1 MLGTLGLS
9 KAYDGQL
16 QTMAAEIGQLALVL
30 AFMLA
35 IVQSL
40 APLWGASRLDR
51 TFMGLGRAAALLQL
65 LFVAIAFASL
75 AAGFVGKDFSI
86 ALVAEHS
93 NAAQPTIY
101 RFAATWG
108 SHEGSMLL
116 WILILALQGGAVA
129 LFGGR
134 LRETLQARVLA
145 VQGIIGAAFLG
156 FSLFTS
162 NPFLR
167 LFPAPPDGT
176 ELNPLLQDPGLV
188 FHPPM
193 LYVGY
198 VGFSSAFSFAMAGL
212 IEGQVD
218 AGWARWIRPFVLASW
233 ICLTTGI
240 TMGSIWAY
248 YTLGWGGWW
257 FWDPVENASLMPWL
271 MGTALLHSSI
281 ALERRGAL
289 ISWTILLAILTF
301 SLSLV
306 GTFLVR
312 SGVLTSVHAFAVDP
326 RRGVYILGII
336 ALATGSALAMFA
348 WRAPAMKSGALFQ
361 PLSREGGITVN
372 NLFLL
377 AATAT
382 VFLGTFYPVFV
393 EIAGGHSISVGRPYY
408 ELTFVP
414 VAVPLLLLVSFGP
427 MLNWKRNETREVLT
441 RLRWPIIVGVL
452 ALLLGVLAFGL
463 GQVLAACGL
472 ALGLFLI
479 AGAIAIP
486 LRYWKISSS
495 LGGDLR
501 RFLRATPL
509 AVWGMTSAH
518 AGLGVTAIG
527 ITGVTAWQSSK
538 VLEMKVGQTVELAGA
553 QYTLNSIGEADG
565 PNYQATQARFT
576 VTSHSGSRVLV
587 SERRLFP
594 ASQTTT
600 TQAGIGTGFLGNV
613 YISIGEQAADGGL
626 VVRLWD
632 HPLVD
637 WIWAGGFLMALGG
650 AASLSD
656 RRFRVGAAKPVP
668 RSQAI
673 KAPA

>member
-1 MLGTLGLS
+1 MT
-9 KAYDGQL
+9 
-16 QTMAAEIGQLALVL
+16 AEIGQLALVL
-30 AFMLA
+30 AFVLA
-35 IVQSL
+35 VVQSV
-40 APLWGASRLDR
+40 APLVGAARLDPAL
-51 TFMGLGRAAALLQL
+51 MGLGRAAALLQL
-65 LFVAIAFASL
+65 LFVAVAFASL
-75 AAGFVGKDFSI
+75 AAGFVGMDYSI
-86 ALVAEHS
+86 ALVAQHS
-93 NAAQPTIY
+93 NRAQPTIY

-108 SHEGSMLL
+108 SHEGSMIL
-116 WILILALQGGAVA
+116 WVLILALQGGAIA
-129 LFGGR
+129 LFGRR
-134 LRETLQARVLA
+134 LRESLQARVLA
-145 VQGIIGAAFLG
+145 VQGVIGAAFLG

-167 LFPAPPDGT
+167 LFPAPLDGT

-193 LYVGY
+193 LYLGY

-212 IEGQVD
+212 IEGHVD
-218 AGWARWIRPFVLASW
+218 AGWARWLRPFILASW
-233 ICLTTGI
+233 ICLTAGI

-312 SGVLTSVHAFAVDP
+312 SGVLTSVHAFAVDS
-326 RRGVYILGII
+326 RRGIYILGII
-336 ALATGSALAMFA
+336 AAVTGTALGLYA
-348 WRAPAMKSGALFQ
+348 WRAPAMRTGALFS
-361 PLSREGGITVN
+361 PLSREGGLTVN

-393 EIAGGHSISVGRPYY
+393 EITGGHSISVGRPYY

-414 VAVPLLLLVSFGP
+414 VVVPLLLLVGFGP
-427 MLNWKRNETREVLT
+427 MLNWKRNDAREVLM
-441 RLRWPIIVGVL
+441 RLRWPIILAVL
-452 ALLLGVLAFGL
+452 ALAFGILAFGVT
-463 GQVLAACGL
+463 QVLVAGGL
-472 ALGLFLI
+472 ALGLFLM
-479 AGAIAIP
+479 AGAAAVP
-486 LRYWKISSS
+486 MRYWKISSS
-495 LGGDLR
+495 MGADWK

-509 AVWGMTSAH
+509 AVWGMTLAH
-518 AGLGVTAIG
+518 AGLGVTTIG
-527 ITGVTAWQSSK
+527 ITAVTAWQSNK
-538 VLEMKVGQTVELAGA
+538 ILEMKPGQTVELAGA
-553 QYTLNSIGEADG
+553 QYRLDSIGTVEG
-565 PNYQATQARFT
+565 PNYQAEQARFT
-576 VTSHSGSRVLV
+576 ITSHAGSRTLV

-613 YISIGEQAADGGL
+613 YVSIGEQNERGL
-626 VVRLWD
+626 VVRIWD

-637 WIWAGGFLMALGG
+637 WIWAGGFLMVLGG

-656 RRFRVGAAKPVP
+656 RRFRVGSPVQARSVAAKDSASRAV
-668 RSQAI
+668 A
-673 KAPA
+673 

>member
-1 MLGTLGLS
+1 V
-9 KAYDGQL
+9 
-16 QTMAAEIGQLALVL
+16 AAEIGQLALVL
-30 AFMLA
+30 AFVLA
-35 IVQSL
+35 VVQSV
-40 APLWGASRLDR
+40 APLVGAARLDPAL
-51 TFMGLGRAAALLQL
+51 MGLGRAAALLQL

-75 AAGFVGKDFSI
+75 AAGFVGMDYSI

-93 NAAQPTIY
+93 NRAQPTIY

-108 SHEGSMLL
+108 SHEGSMVL
-116 WILILALQGGAVA
+116 WVLILALQGGAIA
-129 LFGGR
+129 IFGNR
-134 LRETLQARVLA
+134 LRPSLQARVLA
-145 VQGIIGAAFLG
+145 VQGLIGAAFLG

-167 LFPAPPDGT
+167 LFPVPLDGT

-193 LYVGY
+193 LYLGY
-198 VGFSSAFSFAMAGL
+198 VGFSSAFSFAMAAL

-326 RRGVYILGII
+326 RRGIYILGII
-336 ALATGSALAMFA
+336 ALATGSALALFA

-361 PLSREGGITVN
+361 PLSREGGIAVN

-414 VAVPLLLLVSFGP
+414 VVVPLLLLVSFGP
-427 MLNWKRNETREVLT
+427 MLNWKRNDSREVLT
-441 RLRWPIIVGVL
+441 RLRWPIILAVL
-452 ALLLGVLAFGL
+452 ALVLGVLAFGL
-463 GQVLAACGL
+463 SQVLAAGGL

-495 LGGDLR
+495 LGGDLK

-527 ITGVTAWQSSK
+527 ITAVTAWQSSK

-553 QYTLNSIGEADG
+553 QYTLDSLGEANG
-565 PNYQATQARFT
+565 PNYQAEQARFT
-576 VTSHSGSRVLV
+576 VTGHSGSRVLV

-594 ASQTTT
+594 ASQTTI

-613 YISIGEQAADGGL
+613 YISIGEQSADGGL

-650 AASLSD
+650 AMSLSD
-656 RRFRVGAAKPVP
+656 RRFRVGAARPVL
-668 RSQAI
+668 RTEAV

>member
-1 MLGTLGLS
+1 V
-9 KAYDGQL
+9 
-16 QTMAAEIGQLALVL
+16 AAEIGQLALVL
-30 AFMLA
+30 AFVLA
-35 IVQSL
+35 VVQSV
-40 APLWGASRLDR
+40 APLVGAARLDPAL
-51 TFMGLGRAAALLQL
+51 MGLGRAAALLQL

-75 AAGFVGKDFSI
+75 DAGFVGMDYSI

-93 NAAQPTIY
+93 NRAQPTIY

-108 SHEGSMLL
+108 SHEGSMVL
-116 WILILALQGGAVA
+116 WVLILALQGGAIA
-129 LFGGR
+129 IFGNR
-134 LRETLQARVLA
+134 LRPSLQARVLA
-145 VQGIIGAAFLG
+145 VQGLIGAAFLG

-167 LFPAPPDGT
+167 LFPAPLDGT

-193 LYVGY
+193 LYLGY

-218 AGWARWIRPFVLASW
+218 AGWARWLRPFILASW
-233 ICLTTGI
+233 ICLTAGI

-312 SGVLTSVHAFAVDP
+312 SGVLTSVHAFAVDS
-326 RRGVYILGII
+326 RRGIYILGII
-336 ALATGSALAMFA
+336 AAVTGTALGLYA
-348 WRAPAMKSGALFQ
+348 WRAPAMRTGALFS
-361 PLSREGGITVN
+361 PLSREGGLTVN

-393 EIAGGHSISVGRPYY
+393 EITGGHSISVGRPYY

-414 VAVPLLLLVSFGP
+414 VVIPLLLLVGFGP
-427 MLNWKRNETREVLT
+427 MLNWKRNDAREVLM
-441 RLRWPIIVGVL
+441 RLRWPIIL
-452 ALLLGVLAFGL
+452 AVAALVFGVLAFGVTQL
-463 GQVLAACGL
+463 LVAGGL
-472 ALGLFLI
+472 ALGLFLM
-479 AGAIAIP
+479 AGAVAVP
-486 LRYWKISSS
+486 MRYWKISASM
-495 LGGDLR
+495 GADWA
-501 RFLRATPL
+501 RFLRATPF
-509 AVWGMTSAH
+509 AVWGMTLAH
-518 AGLGVTAIG
+518 AGLGVTTIG
-527 ITGVTAWQSSK
+527 ITAVTAWQTNK
-538 VLEMKVGQTVELAGA
+538 ILEMKPGQTVELAGA
-553 QYTLNSIGEADG
+553 TYRLESLGSVQG
-565 PNYQATQARFT
+565 PNYQADQARFT
-576 VTSHSGSRVLV
+576 VTSHAGSRTLV

-613 YISIGEQAADGGL
+613 YVSIGEQNERGL
-626 VVRLWD
+626 VVRIWD

-637 WIWAGGFLMALGG
+637 WIWAGGFLMVLGG

-656 RRFRVGAAKPVP
+656 RRFRVGSPARAAKIADA
-668 RSQAI
+668 R
-673 KAPA
+673 APA

>member
-1 MLGTLGLS
+1 
-9 KAYDGQL
+9 
-16 QTMAAEIGQLALVL
+16 MAAEIGQLALVL

-40 APLWGASRLDR
+40 APLWGAARLDPAL
-51 TFMGLGRAAALLQL
+51 MGLGRAAALLQL
-65 LFVAIAFASL
+65 LFVAVAFGSL

-93 NAAQPTIY
+93 NAAQPAIY

-116 WILILALQGGAVA
+116 WVLILALQGGAVA

-193 LYVGY
+193 LYLGY

-233 ICLTTGI
+233 ICLTAGI

-281 ALERRGAL
+281 VLERRGAL

-326 RRGVYILGII
+326 RRGIYILGII
-336 ALATGSALAMFA
+336 ALATGSALALFA
-348 WRAPAMKSGALFQ
+348 WRAPAMRSGALFQ
-361 PLSREGGITVN
+361 PLSREGGIAVN

-427 MLNWKRNETREVLT
+427 MLNWKRNDAARSADPAALADHSGCAGAASGHAGV
-441 RLRWPIIVGVL
+441 RSRARFLRP
-452 ALLLGVLAFGL
+452 
-463 GQVLAACGL
+463 CGL

-509 AVWGMTSAH
+509 AVWGMTLAH

-527 ITGVTAWQSSK
+527 ITAVTAWQSSK

-553 QYTLNSIGEADG
+553 QYTLNSIGEANG
-565 PNYQATQARFT
+565 PNYQAAQARFT

-613 YISIGEQAADGGL
+613 YISIGEQSADGGL
-626 VVRLWD
+626 VVRMWD

-637 WIWAGGFLMALGG
+637 WIWAGGFLMVLGG
-650 AASLSD
+650 RCLA
-656 RRFRVGAAKPVP
+656 
-668 RSQAI
+668 Q
-673 KAPA
+673 

>member
-1 MLGTLGLS
+1 
-9 KAYDGQL
+9 
-16 QTMAAEIGQLALVL
+16 MAAEIGQLALVL
-30 AFMLA
+30 AFVLA
-35 IVQSL
+35 AVQVV
-40 APLWGASRLDR
+40 APFWGAARRDAAL
-51 TFMGLGRAAALLQL
+51 MGLGRTTALLQL
-65 LFVAIAFASL
+65 VFVAVAFAAL

-86 ALVAEHS
+86 ALVAQHS
-93 NAAQPTIY
+93 NLAQPAIY

-116 WILILALQGGAVA
+116 WVLILALQGGAVA

-134 LRETLQARVLA
+134 LRETLQARVLG
-145 VQGIIGAAFLG
+145 VQGIIGVAFLG

-167 LFPAPPDGT
+167 LFPAPTDGT

-193 LYVGY
+193 LYLGY

-212 IEGQVD
+212 IEGHVD
-218 AGWARWIRPFVLASW
+218 AGWARWIRPFVLSSW
-233 ICLTTGI
+233 ICLTAGI

-301 SLSLV
+301 SLSLI

-326 RRGVYILGII
+326 RRGIYILGII
-336 ALATGSALAMFA
+336 ALATGTALGMFA
-348 WRAPAMKSGALFQ
+348 WRAPAMRTGALFQ
-361 PLSREGGITVN
+361 PLSREGGLAVN
-372 NLFLL
+372 NLFLM

-414 VAVPLLLLVSFGP
+414 VVVPLLILVSFGP
-427 MLNWKRNETREVLT
+427 MLNWKRNVAREVLM
-441 RLRWPIIVGVL
+441 RLRWPLILSGL
-452 ALLLGVLAFGL
+452 ALLLGILAFGI
-463 GQVLAACGL
+463 GQVLAAAGL
-472 ALGLFLI
+472 ALGSLLI

-486 LRYWKISSS
+486 ARYWKISSS
-495 LGGDLR
+495 LNKGGLGGDLG

-509 AVWGMTSAH
+509 AVWGMASAH

-527 ITGVTAWQSSK
+527 VTAVTAWQSNK
-538 VLEMKVGQTVELAGA
+538 ILEMKVGQSVELAGA
-553 QYTLNSIGEADG
+553 QYTLNSIGDVVG
-565 PNYQATQARFT
+565 PNYQAQQARFT
-576 VTSHSGSRVLV
+576 VTSHAGSRTLV

-613 YISIGEQAADGGL
+613 YVSIGEQNADGAL
-626 VVRLWD
+626 VVRIWD

-637 WIWAGGFLMALGG
+637 WIWSGGFLMVLGG
-650 AASLSD
+650 ALSLSD
-656 RRFRVGAAKPVP
+656 RRFRVGAARPVA
-668 RSQAI
+668 RAQVV
-673 KAPA
+673 KASA

>member
-1 MLGTLGLS
+1 
-9 KAYDGQL
+9 
-16 QTMAAEIGQLALVL
+16 MAAEIGQLALVL
-30 AFMLA
+30 AFVLA
-35 IVQSL
+35 AVQAI
-40 APLWGASRLDR
+40 APFWGAARRDPAL
-51 TFMGLGRAAALLQL
+51 MGLGRATALLQL
-65 LFVAIAFASL
+65 LFVGLAFAAL

-86 ALVAEHS
+86 ALVAQHS
-93 NAAQPTIY
+93 NAAQPAIY

-116 WILILALQGGAVA
+116 WVLILALQGGAVA

-134 LRETLQARVLA
+134 LRETLQARVLG
-145 VQGIIGAAFLG
+145 VQGIIGVAFLG

-167 LFPAPPDGT
+167 LFPAPSDGT

-193 LYVGY
+193 LYLGY

-233 ICLTTGI
+233 ICLTAGI

-301 SLSLV
+301 SLSLI

-326 RRGVYILGII
+326 RRGIYILGII
-336 ALATGSALAMFA
+336 ALATGTALGLFA
-348 WRAPAMKSGALFQ
+348 WRAPAMRTGALFQ
-361 PLSREGGITVN
+361 PLSREGGLAVN
-372 NLFLL
+372 NLFLM
-377 AATAT
+377 AACAT

-393 EIAGGHSISVGRPYY
+393 EIAGGHSVSVGRPYY

-414 VAVPLLLLVSFGP
+414 VVVPLLILVSFGP
-427 MLNWKRNETREVLT
+427 MLNWKRNDSREVLK
-441 RLRWPIIVGVL
+441 RLRWPLIVSGL
-452 ALLLGVLAFGL
+452 ALLLGILAFGI
-463 GQVLAACGL
+463 GQVLAAAGL
-472 ALGLFLI
+472 ALGLLLI

-486 LRYWKISSS
+486 ARYWKISSS
-495 LGGDLR
+495 LGGDLG

-509 AVWGMTSAH
+509 AVWGMTAAH
-518 AGLGVTAIG
+518 MGLGVTAIG
-527 ITGVTAWQSSK
+527 VTAVTAWQSNK
-538 VLEMKVGQTVELAGA
+538 ILEMKVGQSVELAGA
-553 QYTLNSIGEADG
+553 QYTLNSIGNVVG
-565 PNYQATQARFT
+565 PNYQAEQARFT
-576 VTSHSGSRVLV
+576 VASHAGSRTLV

-613 YISIGEQAADGGL
+613 YVSIGEQGANGL
-626 VVRLWD
+626 VVRIWD

-637 WIWAGGFLMALGG
+637 WIWGGGFLMVLGG
-650 AASLSD
+650 ALSLSD
-656 RRFRVGAAKPVP
+656 RRFRVGAARPVA
-668 RSQAI
+668 RVAAV
-673 KAPA
+673 KASA

>member
-1 MLGTLGLS
+1 
-9 KAYDGQL
+9 
-16 QTMAAEIGQLALVL
+16 MAAEIGQLALVL
-30 AFMLA
+30 AFVLA

-40 APLWGASRLDR
+40 APLWGAARLDPAL
-51 TFMGLGRAAALLQL
+51 MGLGRAAALLQL
-65 LFVAIAFASL
+65 LFVAIAFGSL
-75 AAGFVGKDFSI
+75 AAGFVGKDFSM

-116 WILILALQGGAVA
+116 WVLILALQGGAVA
-129 LFGGR
+129 LFGSR

-193 LYVGY
+193 LYLGY

-212 IEGQVD
+212 IEGRVD

-233 ICLTTGI
+233 ICLTAGI

-326 RRGVYILGII
+326 RRGIYILGII
-336 ALATGSALAMFA
+336 ALATGSALALFA

-361 PLSREGGITVN
+361 PLSREGGIAVN

-414 VAVPLLLLVSFGP
+414 VVVPLLLLVSFGP
-427 MLNWKRNETREVLT
+427 MLNWKRNDTREVLA
-441 RLRWPIIVGVL
+441 RLRWPIILAVL

-463 GQVLAACGL
+463 TAVLAAGGL

-495 LGGDLR
+495 LNNGKLGGDLK

-527 ITGVTAWQSSK
+527 ITAVTAWQSSK
-538 VLEMKVGQTVELAGA
+538 VLTMKVGQTVELAGA
-553 QYTLNSIGEADG
+553 QYTLNSIGEANG
-565 PNYQATQARFT
+565 PNYQAAQARFT
-576 VTSHSGSRVLV
+576 VTTHSGSRVLV

-613 YISIGEQAADGGL
+613 YISIGEQSADGGL

-637 WIWAGGFLMALGG
+637 WIWAGGFMMALGG

-656 RRFRVGAAKPVP
+656 RRFRVGAAKPVL
-668 RSQAI
+668 RTAAV

>member
-1 MLGTLGLS
+1 
-9 KAYDGQL
+9 
-16 QTMAAEIGQLALVL
+16 MAAEIGQLALVL
-30 AFMLA
+30 AFVLA
-35 IVQSL
+35 AVQAV
-40 APLWGASRLDR
+40 APFWGAARRDAAL
-51 TFMGLGRAAALLQL
+51 MGLGRATALLQL
-65 LFVAIAFASL
+65 VFVAVAFAAL

-86 ALVAEHS
+86 ALVAQHS
-93 NAAQPTIY
+93 NLAQPALY

-116 WILILALQGGAVA
+116 WVLILALQGGAVA

-134 LRETLQARVLA
+134 LRETLQARVLG
-145 VQGIIGAAFLG
+145 VQGIIGVAFLG

-167 LFPAPPDGT
+167 LFPAPTDGT

-193 LYVGY
+193 LYLGY

-212 IEGQVD
+212 IEGHVD
-218 AGWARWIRPFVLASW
+218 AGWARWIRPFVLSSW
-233 ICLTTGI
+233 ICLTAGI

-271 MGTALLHSSI
+271 MGTALLHYSI

-301 SLSLV
+301 SLSLI

-326 RRGVYILGII
+326 RRGIYILGII
-336 ALATGSALAMFA
+336 ALATGTALGMFA
-348 WRAPAMKSGALFQ
+348 WRAPAMRTGALFQ
-361 PLSREGGITVN
+361 PLSREGGLAVN
-372 NLFLL
+372 NLFLM

-414 VAVPLLLLVSFGP
+414 VVVSLLILVSFGP
-427 MLNWKRNETREVLT
+427 MLNWKRNAAREVLM
-441 RLRWPIIVGVL
+441 RLRWPLIVSGL
-452 ALLLGVLAFGL
+452 ALVLGILAFGI
-463 GQVLAACGL
+463 GQVLAAAGL
-472 ALGLFLI
+472 ALGLLLI

-486 LRYWKISSS
+486 ARYWKISSS
-495 LGGDLR
+495 LGGNLG

-509 AVWGMTSAH
+509 AVWGMTAAH

-527 ITGVTAWQSSK
+527 VTAVTAWQSSK
-538 VLEMKVGQTVELAGA
+538 ILEMKVGQSVELAGA
-553 QYTLNSIGEADG
+553 KYTLNSIGDVVG
-565 PNYQATQARFT
+565 PNYQAQQARFT
-576 VTSHSGSRVLV
+576 VTSHAGSRTLV

-613 YISIGEQAADGGL
+613 YVSIGEQNADGAL
-626 VVRLWD
+626 VVRIWD

-637 WIWAGGFLMALGG
+637 WIWSGGFLMVLGG
-650 AASLSD
+650 ALSLSD
-656 RRFRVGAAKPVP
+656 RRFRVGAARPVA
-668 RSQAI
+668 RAQVV
-673 KAPA
+673 KASA

>member
-1 MLGTLGLS
+1 MT
-9 KAYDGQL
+9 
-16 QTMAAEIGQLALVL
+16 AEIGQLALVL

-40 APLWGASRLDR
+40 VPFWGAARLDR
-51 TFMGLGRAAALLQL
+51 ALMGLGRAAALLQL
-65 LFVAIAFASL
+65 LFVALAFACL
-75 AAGFVGKDFSI
+75 AAGFVGRDFSI

-93 NAAQPTIY
+93 NAAQPAIY

-116 WILILALQGGAVA
+116 WVLILALQGGAVA
-129 LFGGR
+129 LFGHR

-167 LFPAPPDGT
+167 LFPVPPDGT

-193 LYVGY
+193 LYLGY

-326 RRGVYILGII
+326 RRGIFILGII
-336 ALATGSALAMFA
+336 ALATGAALALFA
-348 WRAPAMKSGALFQ
+348 WRAPAMRSGALFQ
-361 PLSREGGITVN
+361 PLSREGGIAVN
-372 NLFLL
+372 NLLLL

-427 MLNWKRNETREVLT
+427 MLNWKRNDTREVLT
-441 RLRWPIIVGVL
+441 RLRWPIVLGTL
-452 ALLLGVLAFGL
+452 ALLLGVLGFGL
-463 GQVLAACGL
+463 GQVLAAGGL

-495 LGGDLR
+495 MGGDLK

-509 AVWGMTSAH
+509 AVWGMASAH

-527 ITGVTAWQSSK
+527 VTAVTAWQSSK

-553 QYTLNSIGEADG
+553 QYTLDSIGDATG
-565 PNYQATQARFT
+565 PNYQAAQARFT
-576 VTSHSGSRVLV
+576 VTGHSGSRVLV
-587 SERRLFP
+587 SEHRLFP

-613 YISIGEQAADGGL
+613 YISIGEQSADGGL

-656 RRFRVGAAKPVP
+656 RRFRVGVANPVL
-668 RSQAI
+668 RGQAL
-673 KAPA
+673 KATA

>member
-1 MLGTLGLS
+1 
-9 KAYDGQL
+9 
-16 QTMAAEIGQLALVL
+16 MAAEIGQLGLVL
-30 AFMLA
+30 AFVLA

-40 APLWGASRLDR
+40 APLWGAARLDPAL
-51 TFMGLGRAAALLQL
+51 MGLGRAAALLQL
-65 LFVAIAFASL
+65 LFVAIAFGSL
-75 AAGFVGKDFSI
+75 AAGFVGKDFSM

-116 WILILALQGGAVA
+116 WVLILALQGGAVA
-129 LFGGR
+129 LFGSR

-167 LFPAPPDGT
+167 LFPAPLDGT

-193 LYVGY
+193 LYLGY

-212 IEGQVD
+212 IEGHVD

-233 ICLTTGI
+233 ICLTAGI

-326 RRGVYILGII
+326 RRGIYILGII
-336 ALATGSALAMFA
+336 ALATGSALALFA

-361 PLSREGGITVN
+361 PLSREGGIAVN

-414 VAVPLLLLVSFGP
+414 VVVPLLLLVSFGP
-427 MLNWKRNETREVLT
+427 MLNWKRNDSREVLA
-441 RLRWPIIVGVL
+441 RLRWPIILAVL
-452 ALLLGVLAFGL
+452 ALVLGVLAFGL
-463 GQVLAACGL
+463 SQVLAAGGL

-479 AGAIAIP
+479 AGAVAIP

-495 LGGDLR
+495 LNNGKLGGDLK

-518 AGLGVTAIG
+518 AGLGITAIG
-527 ITGVTAWQSSK
+527 VTAVTTWQSNK
-538 VLEMKVGQTVELAGA
+538 VLTMKVGQTVELAGA
-553 QYTLNSIGEADG
+553 QYTLNSIGEANG
-565 PNYQATQARFT
+565 PNYQAAQARFT
-576 VTSHSGSRVLV
+576 VTTHSGNRVLV

-613 YISIGEQAADGGL
+613 YISIGEQSADGGL

-656 RRFRVGAAKPVP
+656 RRFRVGAARPVL
-668 RSQAI
+668 RTEAI
-673 KAPA
+673 KASA

>member
-1 MLGTLGLS
+1 
-9 KAYDGQL
+9 
-16 QTMAAEIGQLALVL
+16 MAGEIGQLALVL
-30 AFMLA
+30 AFVLA
-35 IVQSL
+35 AVQSV
-40 APLWGASRLDR
+40 APFWGAARRDAAL
-51 TFMGLGRAAALLQL
+51 MGLGRTTALLQL
-65 LFVAIAFASL
+65 LFVALAFGAL

-86 ALVAEHS
+86 ALVAQHS
-93 NAAQPTIY
+93 NAAQPAIY

-116 WILILALQGGAVA
+116 WVLILALQGGAVA

-134 LRETLQARVLA
+134 LRETLQARVLG
-145 VQGIIGAAFLG
+145 VQGIIGVAFLG

-167 LFPAPPDGT
+167 LFPIPADGT

-193 LYVGY
+193 LYLGY

-212 IEGQVD
+212 IEGHVD
-218 AGWARWIRPFVLASW
+218 AGWARWIRPFVLSSW
-233 ICLTTGI
+233 ICLTAGI

-301 SLSLV
+301 SLSLI

-326 RRGVYILGII
+326 RRGIYILGII
-336 ALATGSALAMFA
+336 ALATGTALAMFA
-348 WRAPAMKSGALFQ
+348 WRAPAMRTGALFQ
-361 PLSREGGITVN
+361 PLSREGGLAVN
-372 NLFLL
+372 NLFLM
-377 AATAT
+377 AACAT

-393 EIAGGHSISVGRPYY
+393 EIAGGHSLSVGRPYY

-414 VAVPLLLLVSFGP
+414 VVIPLLILVSFGP
-427 MLNWKRNETREVLT
+427 MLNWKRNVAREVLT
-441 RLRWPIIVGVL
+441 RLRWPLIVSAL
-452 ALLLGVLAFGL
+452 ALMLGILAFGI
-463 GQVLAACGL
+463 GQVLAAAGL
-472 ALGLFLI
+472 ALGSLLI

-486 LRYWKISSS
+486 ARHWKISSS
-495 LGGDLR
+495 LGGNLG

-509 AVWGMTSAH
+509 AVWGMSAAH

-527 ITGVTAWQSSK
+527 VTAVTAWQSNK
-538 VLEMKVGQTVELAGA
+538 ILEMKVGQSVELAGA
-553 QYTLNSIGEADG
+553 QYTLNSIGDVVG
-565 PNYQATQARFT
+565 PNYQAEQARFT
-576 VTSHSGSRVLV
+576 VSSHAGSRTLV

-613 YISIGEQAADGGL
+613 YVSIGEQNADGAL
-626 VVRLWD
+626 VVRIWD

-637 WIWAGGFLMALGG
+637 WIWGGGFLMVLGG
-650 AASLSD
+650 ALSLSD
-656 RRFRVGAAKPVP
+656 RRFRVGAARPVA
-668 RSQAI
+668 RVAVV
-673 KAPA
+673 KASA

>member
-1 MLGTLGLS
+1 
-9 KAYDGQL
+9 
-16 QTMAAEIGQLALVL
+16 MAAEIGQLALVL
-30 AFMLA
+30 AFVLA

-40 APLWGASRLDR
+40 APLWGAARLDPAL
-51 TFMGLGRAAALLQL
+51 MGLGRAAALLQL
-65 LFVAIAFASL
+65 LFVAMAFGSL

-116 WILILALQGGAVA
+116 WVLILALQGGAVA
-129 LFGGR
+129 LFGRR

-193 LYVGY
+193 LYLGY

-218 AGWARWIRPFVLASW
+218 AGWARWIRPFVLSSW
-233 ICLTTGI
+233 ICLTAGI

-326 RRGVYILGII
+326 RRGIYILGII
-336 ALATGSALAMFA
+336 ALATGSALALFA

-361 PLSREGGITVN
+361 PLSREGGIAVN

-414 VAVPLLLLVSFGP
+414 VVVPLLLLVSFGP
-427 MLNWKRNETREVLT
+427 MLNWKRNDGREVLM
-441 RLRWPIIVGVL
+441 RLRWPIILGVL
-452 ALLLGVLAFGL
+452 ALVLGVLAFGL
-463 GQVLAACGL
+463 TQVLAAGGL

-486 LRYWKISSS
+486 LRHWKISSS
-495 LGGDLR
+495 LGGDLK

-527 ITGVTAWQSSK
+527 ITAVTAWQSSK

-553 QYTLNSIGEADG
+553 QYTLTSLGQANG
-565 PNYQATQARFT
+565 PNYQAAQARFT
-576 VTSHSGSRVLV
+576 VTTHSGSRMLV

-613 YISIGEQAADGGL
+613 YVSIGEQSADGGL

-656 RRFRVGAAKPVP
+656 RRFRVGAAKPVL
-668 RSQAI
+668 RAEAI
-673 KAPA
+673 KASA

>member
-1 MLGTLGLS
+1 
-9 KAYDGQL
+9 
-16 QTMAAEIGQLALVL
+16 
-30 AFMLA
+30 
-35 IVQSL
+35 
-40 APLWGASRLDR
+40 
-51 TFMGLGRAAALLQL
+51 
-65 LFVAIAFASL
+65 
-75 AAGFVGKDFSI
+75 
-86 ALVAEHS
+86 
-93 NAAQPTIY
+93 
-101 RFAATWG
+101 
-108 SHEGSMLL
+108 
-116 WILILALQGGAVA
+116 
-129 LFGGR
+129 
-134 LRETLQARVLA
+134 
-145 VQGIIGAAFLG
+145 
-156 FSLFTS
+156 
-162 NPFLR
+162 
-167 LFPAPPDGT
+167 
-176 ELNPLLQDPGLV
+176 
-188 FHPPM
+188 
-193 LYVGY
+193 
-198 VGFSSAFSFAMAGL
+198 
-212 IEGQVD
+212 
-218 AGWARWIRPFVLASW
+218 
-233 ICLTTGI
+233 
-240 TMGSIWAY
+240 
-248 YTLGWGGWW
+248 
-257 FWDPVENASLMPWL
+257 MPWL

-289 ISWTILLAILTF
+289 ISWTTLLAILTF

-326 RRGVYILGII
+326 RRGIYILGII

-348 WRAPAMKSGALFQ
+348 WRAPAMKSGALFA
-361 PLSREGGITVN
+361 PLSREGGIAVN

-414 VAVPLLLLVSFGP
+414 VVVPLLLLVSFGP
-427 MLNWKRNETREVLT
+427 MLNWKRNDSREVLM
-441 RLRWPIIVGVL
+441 RLRWPIVLGLL
-452 ALLLGVLAFGL
+452 ALALGVLAFGL
-463 GQVLAACGL
+463 TQVLAAGGL

-495 LGGDLR
+495 LGGDLK

-527 ITGVTAWQSSK
+527 ITAVTAWQSNK
-538 VLEMKVGQTVELAGA
+538 VLSMKVGQTVELAGA
-553 QYTLNSIGEADG
+553 QYTLTSLGEANG
-565 PNYQATQARFT
+565 PNYQAAQARFT
-576 VTSHSGSRVLV
+576 VTTHSGSRVLV

-613 YISIGEQAADGGL
+613 YVSIGEQSADGGL

-656 RRFRVGAAKPVP
+656 RRFRVGAARPVL
-668 RSQAI
+668 RTEAI
-673 KAPA
+673 KASA

>member
-1 MLGTLGLS
+1 
-9 KAYDGQL
+9 
-16 QTMAAEIGQLALVL
+16 MAAEIGQLALVL
-30 AFMLA
+30 AFVLA

-40 APLWGASRLDR
+40 APLWGAARLDPAL
-51 TFMGLGRAAALLQL
+51 MGLGRAAALLQL
-65 LFVAIAFASL
+65 LFVALAFGCL

-93 NAAQPTIY
+93 NAAQPIIY

-116 WILILALQGGAVA
+116 WVLILALQGGAVA
-129 LFGGR
+129 LFGRR

-167 LFPAPPDGT
+167 LFPAPLDGT

-193 LYVGY
+193 LYLGY

-233 ICLTTGI
+233 ICLTAGI

-326 RRGVYILGII
+326 RRGIYILGII

-361 PLSREGGITVN
+361 PLSREGGIAVN

-414 VAVPLLLLVSFGP
+414 VVVPLLLLVSFGP
-427 MLNWKRNETREVLT
+427 MLNWKRNDTREVLT
-441 RLRWPIIVGVL
+441 RLRWPIILGIL
-452 ALLLGVLAFGL
+452 ALVLGILAFGL
-463 GQVLAACGL
+463 SQVLAAGGL

-495 LGGDLR
+495 LNNGTLVGDLK

-527 ITGVTAWQSSK
+527 ITAVTAWQSSK

-553 QYTLNSIGEADG
+553 QYTLTALGEANG
-565 PNYQATQARFT
+565 PNYQAAQARFT
-576 VTSHSGSRVLV
+576 VTTHSGSRVLV

-600 TQAGIGTGFLGNV
+600 TQAGIGTGFLGNMYV
-613 YISIGEQAADGGL
+613 SIGEQSADGGL

-637 WIWAGGFLMALGG
+637 WIWAGGFLMVLGG

-656 RRFRVGAAKPVP
+656 RRFRVGAAKPVL
-668 RSQAI
+668 RTEAI
-673 KAPA
+673 KASA

>member
-1 MLGTLGLS
+1 
-9 KAYDGQL
+9 
-16 QTMAAEIGQLALVL
+16 MAAEIGQLALVL
-30 AFMLA
+30 AFVLA

-40 APLWGASRLDR
+40 APLWGAARLDPAL
-51 TFMGLGRAAALLQL
+51 MGLGRAAALLQL
-65 LFVAIAFASL
+65 LFVALAFGCL
-75 AAGFVGKDFSI
+75 AAGFVGEDFSI

-116 WILILALQGGAVA
+116 WVLILALQGGAVA
-129 LFGGR
+129 LFGRR

-167 LFPAPPDGT
+167 LFPAPLDGT

-193 LYVGY
+193 LYLGY

-218 AGWARWIRPFVLASW
+218 AAWARWIRPFVLASW
-233 ICLTTGI
+233 ICLTAGI

-326 RRGVYILGII
+326 RRGIYILGII

-361 PLSREGGITVN
+361 PLSREGGIAVN

-414 VAVPLLLLVSFGP
+414 VVLPLLLMVSFGP
-427 MLNWKRNETREVLT
+427 MLNWKRNDTREVLT
-441 RLRWPIIVGVL
+441 RLRWPIILGIL
-452 ALLLGVLAFGL
+452 ALVLGILAFGL
-463 GQVLAACGL
+463 SQMLAAGGL

-495 LGGDLR
+495 LNNGTLVGDLK

-527 ITGVTAWQSSK
+527 ITAVTAWQSSK

-553 QYTLNSIGEADG
+553 QYTLTALGEANG
-565 PNYQATQARFT
+565 PNYQAAQARFT
-576 VTSHSGSRVLV
+576 VTTHSGSRVLV

-600 TQAGIGTGFLGNV
+600 TQAGIGTGFLGNIYV
-613 YISIGEQAADGGL
+613 SIGEQSADGGL

-637 WIWAGGFLMALGG
+637 WIWAGGFLMVLGG

-656 RRFRVGAAKPVP
+656 RRFRVGAAKPVL
-668 RSQAI
+668 RTEAI
-673 KAPA
+673 KASA

>member
-1 MLGTLGLS
+1 
-9 KAYDGQL
+9 
-16 QTMAAEIGQLALVL
+16 MAAEIGQLALVL
-30 AFMLA
+30 AFVLA

-40 APLWGASRLDR
+40 APLWGAARLDPAL
-51 TFMGLGRAAALLQL
+51 MGLGRAAALLQL
-65 LFVAIAFASL
+65 LFVALAFGSL
-75 AAGFVGKDFSI
+75 AAGFVASDFSI

-116 WILILALQGGAVA
+116 WVLILALQGGAVA
-129 LFGGR
+129 LFGRR

-167 LFPAPPDGT
+167 LFPAPLDGT

-193 LYVGY
+193 LYLGY

-233 ICLTTGI
+233 ICLTAGI

-289 ISWTILLAILTF
+289 VSWTILLAILTF

-326 RRGVYILGII
+326 RRGIYILGII

-361 PLSREGGITVN
+361 PLSREGGIAVN

-414 VAVPLLLLVSFGP
+414 VVVPLLLLVSFGP
-427 MLNWKRNETREVLT
+427 MLNWKRNDGREVLT
-441 RLRWPIIVGVL
+441 RLRWPAILGVL
-452 ALLLGVLAFGL
+452 ALVVGILAFGL
-463 GQVLAACGL
+463 GQVLAAGGL

-495 LGGDLR
+495 LNNMGLGGDLR

-527 ITGVTAWQSSK
+527 VTAVTAWQSSK
-538 VLEMKVGQTVELAGA
+538 VLEMKVGESVELAGV
-553 QYTLNSIGEADG
+553 QYTLSSLGEANG
-565 PNYQATQARFT
+565 PNYQAAQARFT

-613 YISIGEQAADGGL
+613 YVSIGEQSADGGL

-656 RRFRVGAAKPVP
+656 RRFRVGAARPVL
-668 RSQAI
+668 RTASL

>member
-1 MLGTLGLS
+1 
-9 KAYDGQL
+9 
-16 QTMAAEIGQLALVL
+16 MAAEIGQLALVL
-30 AFMLA
+30 AFVLA
-35 IVQSL
+35 VIQSV
-40 APLWGASRLDR
+40 APFWGAARRDPAL
-51 TFMGLGRAAALLQL
+51 MGLGRACGLLQL
-65 LFVAIAFASL
+65 LFVGLAFACL
-75 AAGFVGKDFSI
+75 AAGFVGKYFSM
-86 ALVAEHS
+86 ALVAQHS
-93 NAAQPTIY
+93 NAAQPAIY

-116 WILILALQGGAVA
+116 WVLILALQGGAVA

-134 LRETLQARVLA
+134 LRETLQARVLG

-156 FSLFTS
+156 FCLFTS

-167 LFPAPPDGT
+167 MFPAPLDGN

-188 FHPPM
+188 LHPPM
-193 LYVGY
+193 LYLGY

-233 ICLTTGI
+233 ICLTAGI
-240 TMGSIWAY
+240 AMGSIWAY

-301 SLSLV
+301 SLSLI

-312 SGVLTSVHAFAVDP
+312 SGLLTSVHAFAVDP
-326 RRGVYILGII
+326 RRGIYILGII
-336 ALATGSALAMFA
+336 ALATGTALAMFA
-348 WRAPAMKSGALFQ
+348 WRAPAMRTGALFQ
-361 PLSREGGITVN
+361 PLSREGGLAVN
-372 NLFLL
+372 NLFLM

-393 EIAGGHSISVGRPYY
+393 EIAGGNSISVGRPYY

-414 VAVPLLLLVSFGP
+414 VVVPLLILVSFGP
-427 MLNWKRNETREVLT
+427 MLNWKRNVPREVLM
-441 RLRWPIIVGVL
+441 RLRWPLIAAAL
-452 ALLLGVLAFGL
+452 ALLLGVLALGI
-463 GQVLAACGL
+463 GQVLAAFGL
-472 ALGLFLI
+472 ALGLLLI

-486 LRYWKISSS
+486 VRYWKISSS
-495 LGGDLR
+495 LGGNLG

-509 AVWGMTSAH
+509 AVWGMTCAH

-527 ITGVTAWQSSK
+527 VTAVTAWESSK
-538 VLEMKVGQTVELAGA
+538 ILEMKVGQSVDLAGA
-553 QYTLNSIGEADG
+553 QYTLNSIGDVVG
-565 PNYQATQARFT
+565 PNYQAEQARFT
-576 VTSHSGSRVLV
+576 VTSHAGSRTLV

-594 ASQTTT
+594 ASRTTT

-613 YISIGEQAADGGL
+613 YVSIGEKNAEGAL
-626 VVRLWD
+626 VVRIWD
-632 HPLVD
+632 HPLVN
-637 WIWAGGFLMALGG
+637 WIWGGAFLMVLGG
-650 AASLSD
+650 ALSLSD
-656 RRFRVGAAKPVP
+656 RRFRVGAAQPVA
-668 RSQAI
+668 RAQVV
-673 KAPA
+673 KASA

>member
-1 MLGTLGLS
+1 
-9 KAYDGQL
+9 
-16 QTMAAEIGQLALVL
+16 MAAEIGQLALVL
-30 AFMLA
+30 AFVLA
-35 IVQSL
+35 IVQSVV
-40 APLWGASRLDR
+40 PLWGAARRDPAL
-51 TFMGLGRAAALLQL
+51 MGLGRAAALLQL
-65 LFVAIAFASL
+65 LFVTVAFASL

-129 LFGGR
+129 LFGRR
-134 LRETLQARVLA
+134 LRETLQSRVLA
-145 VQGIIGAAFLG
+145 VQAIIGAAFLG

-193 LYVGY
+193 LYLGY

-233 ICLTTGI
+233 ICLTAGI

-326 RRGVYILGII
+326 RRGIYILGII
-336 ALATGSALAMFA
+336 ALATGSALALFA

-361 PLSREGGITVN
+361 PLSREGGIAVN

-414 VAVPLLLLVSFGP
+414 VVVPLLLLVSFGP
-427 MLNWKRNETREVLT
+427 MLNWKRNDAREVLT
-441 RLRWPIIVGVL
+441 RLRWPI
-452 ALLLGVLAFGL
+452 ALGVVALPLGILAFGL
-463 GQVLAACGL
+463 SQLLAAGGL

-479 AGAIAIP
+479 AGAVAIP
-486 LRYWKISSS
+486 LRHWKISSS
-495 LGGDLR
+495 LNNMSLGGDLK

-527 ITGVTAWQSSK
+527 VTAVTAWQSSK

-553 QYTLNSIGEADG
+553 QYTLNSIGNAMG
-565 PNYQATQARFT
+565 PNYQAVQARFT

-600 TQAGIGTGFLGNV
+600 TQAGIGTGLLGNV

-656 RRFRVGAAKPVP
+656 RRFRVGAARPVL
-668 RSQAI
+668 RGQAL
-673 KAPA
+673 KVPA

>member
-1 MLGTLGLS
+1 MT
-9 KAYDGQL
+9 
-16 QTMAAEIGQLALVL
+16 AEIGQLALVL

-40 APLWGASRLDR
+40 APLWGAARLDPAL
-51 TFMGLGRAAALLQL
+51 MGLGRAAALLQL
-65 LFVAIAFASL
+65 LFVALAFACL
-75 AAGFVGKDFSI
+75 AAGFVGMDFSI

-129 LFGGR
+129 LFGRR

-193 LYVGY
+193 LYLGY

-326 RRGVYILGII
+326 RRGIFILGII

-361 PLSREGGITVN
+361 PLSREGGIAVN

-427 MLNWKRNETREVLT
+427 MLNWKRNDACEVLT
-441 RLRWPIIVGVL
+441 RLRWPIILGMA
-452 ALLLGVLAFGL
+452 ALIVGVLAFGL
-463 GQVLAACGL
+463 TQILAAGGL

-495 LGGDLR
+495 LNNMSRGGDIR

-527 ITGVTAWQSSK
+527 ITAVTAWQSSK

-553 QYTLNSIGEADG
+553 QYTLNSIGDATG
-565 PNYQATQARFT
+565 PNYQAVQARFT

-587 SERRLFP
+587 SERRLFA

-600 TQAGIGTGFLGNV
+600 TQAGIGTGFLGNA

-656 RRFRVGAAKPVP
+656 RRFRVGAAKPVL
-668 RSQAI
+668 RVQAI
-673 KAPA
+673 KATA

>member
-1 MLGTLGLS
+1 
-9 KAYDGQL
+9 
-16 QTMAAEIGQLALVL
+16 MAAEIGQLALVL
-30 AFMLA
+30 AFVLA

-40 APLWGASRLDR
+40 APLWGAARLDPAL
-51 TFMGLGRAAALLQL
+51 MGLGRAAALLQL
-65 LFVAIAFASL
+65 LFVALAFGCL
-75 AAGFVGKDFSI
+75 AAGFVGEDFSI

-93 NAAQPTIY
+93 NAAQPIIY

-116 WILILALQGGAVA
+116 WVLILALQGGAVA
-129 LFGGR
+129 LFGRR

-167 LFPAPPDGT
+167 LFPAPLDGT

-193 LYVGY
+193 LYLGY

-233 ICLTTGI
+233 ICLTAGI

-326 RRGVYILGII
+326 RRGIYILGII

-361 PLSREGGITVN
+361 PLSREGGIAVN

-414 VAVPLLLLVSFGP
+414 VVVPLLLLVSFGP
-427 MLNWKRNETREVLT
+427 MLNWKRNDTREVLT
-441 RLRWPIIVGVL
+441 RLRWPIILGIL
-452 ALLLGVLAFGL
+452 ALVLGILAFGL
-463 GQVLAACGL
+463 SQVLAAGGL

-495 LGGDLR
+495 LNNGTLVGDLK

-527 ITGVTAWQSSK
+527 ITAVTAWQSSK

-553 QYTLNSIGEADG
+553 QYTLTALGEANG
-565 PNYQATQARFT
+565 PNYQAAQARFT
-576 VTSHSGSRVLV
+576 VTTHSGSRVLV

-600 TQAGIGTGFLGNV
+600 TQAGIGTGFLGNMYV
-613 YISIGEQAADGGL
+613 SIGEQSADGGL

-637 WIWAGGFLMALGG
+637 WIWAGGFLMVLGG

-656 RRFRVGAAKPVP
+656 RRFRVGAAKPVL
-668 RSQAI
+668 RTEAI
-673 KAPA
+673 KASA

>member
-1 MLGTLGLS
+1 
-9 KAYDGQL
+9 
-16 QTMAAEIGQLALVL
+16 MAGEIGQLALVL
-30 AFMLA
+30 AFVLA
-35 IVQSL
+35 AVQSV
-40 APLWGASRLDR
+40 APFWGAARRDAAL
-51 TFMGLGRAAALLQL
+51 MGLGRTTALLQL
-65 LFVAIAFASL
+65 LFVALAFGAL

-86 ALVAEHS
+86 ALVAQHS
-93 NAAQPTIY
+93 NAAQPAIY

-116 WILILALQGGAVA
+116 WVLILALQGGAVA

-134 LRETLQARVLA
+134 LRETLQARVLG
-145 VQGIIGAAFLG
+145 VQGIIGVAFLG

-167 LFPAPPDGT
+167 LFPIPADGT

-193 LYVGY
+193 LYLGY

-212 IEGQVD
+212 IEGHVD
-218 AGWARWIRPFVLASW
+218 AGWARWIRPFVLSSW
-233 ICLTTGI
+233 ICLTAGI

-301 SLSLV
+301 SLSLI

-326 RRGVYILGII
+326 RRGIYILGII
-336 ALATGSALAMFA
+336 ALATGTALVMFA
-348 WRAPAMKSGALFQ
+348 WRAPAMRTGALFQ
-361 PLSREGGITVN
+361 PLSREGGLAVN
-372 NLFLL
+372 NLFLM
-377 AATAT
+377 AACAT

-393 EIAGGHSISVGRPYY
+393 EIAGGHSLSVGRPYY

-414 VAVPLLLLVSFGP
+414 VVIPLLILVSFGP
-427 MLNWKRNETREVLT
+427 MLNWKRNVAREVLT
-441 RLRWPIIVGVL
+441 RLRWPLIVSAL
-452 ALLLGVLAFGL
+452 ALMLGILAFGI
-463 GQVLAACGL
+463 GQVLAAAGL
-472 ALGLFLI
+472 ALGSLLI

-486 LRYWKISSS
+486 ARHWKISSS
-495 LGGDLR
+495 LGGNLG

-509 AVWGMTSAH
+509 AVWGMTAAH

-527 ITGVTAWQSSK
+527 VTAVTAWQSNK
-538 VLEMKVGQTVELAGA
+538 ILEMKVGQSVELAGA
-553 QYTLNSIGEADG
+553 QYTLNSIGDVVG
-565 PNYQATQARFT
+565 PNYQAEQARFT
-576 VTSHSGSRVLV
+576 VSSHAGSRTLV

-613 YISIGEQAADGGL
+613 YVSIGEQNADGAL
-626 VVRLWD
+626 VVRIWD

-637 WIWAGGFLMALGG
+637 WIWGGGFLMVLGG
-650 AASLSD
+650 ALSLSD
-656 RRFRVGAAKPVP
+656 RRFRVGAARPVA
-668 RSQAI
+668 RVAVV
-673 KAPA
+673 KASA

>member
-1 MLGTLGLS
+1 
-9 KAYDGQL
+9 
-16 QTMAAEIGQLALVL
+16 MAAEIGQLALVL
-30 AFMLA
+30 AFVLA
-35 IVQSL
+35 VIQSV
-40 APLWGASRLDR
+40 APFWGAARRDPAL
-51 TFMGLGRAAALLQL
+51 MGLGRACGLLQL
-65 LFVAIAFASL
+65 LFVGLAFACL
-75 AAGFVGKDFSI
+75 AAGFVGKYFSM
-86 ALVAEHS
+86 ALVAQHS
-93 NAAQPTIY
+93 NAAQPSIY

-116 WILILALQGGAVA
+116 WVLILALQGGAVA

-134 LRETLQARVLA
+134 LRETLQARVLG

-156 FSLFTS
+156 FCLFTS

-167 LFPAPPDGT
+167 MFPAPLDGN

-188 FHPPM
+188 LHPPM
-193 LYVGY
+193 LYLGY

-233 ICLTTGI
+233 ICLTAGI
-240 TMGSIWAY
+240 AMGSIWAY

-301 SLSLV
+301 SLSLI

-312 SGVLTSVHAFAVDP
+312 SGLLTSVHAFAVDP
-326 RRGVYILGII
+326 RRGIYILGII
-336 ALATGSALAMFA
+336 ALATGTALAMFA
-348 WRAPAMKSGALFQ
+348 WRAPAMRTGALFQ
-361 PLSREGGITVN
+361 PLSREGGLAVN
-372 NLFLL
+372 NLFLM

-393 EIAGGHSISVGRPYY
+393 EIAGGNSISVGRPYY

-414 VAVPLLLLVSFGP
+414 VVVPLLILVSFGP
-427 MLNWKRNETREVLT
+427 MLNWKRNVPREVLM
-441 RLRWPIIVGVL
+441 RLRWPLIAAAL
-452 ALLLGVLAFGL
+452 ALLLGVLALGI
-463 GQVLAACGL
+463 GQVLAAFGL
-472 ALGLFLI
+472 ALGLLLI

-486 LRYWKISSS
+486 VRYWKISSS
-495 LGGDLR
+495 LGGNLG

-509 AVWGMTSAH
+509 AVWGMTCAH

-527 ITGVTAWQSSK
+527 VTAVTAWESSK
-538 VLEMKVGQTVELAGA
+538 ILEMKVGQSVDLAGA
-553 QYTLNSIGEADG
+553 QYTLNSIGDVVG
-565 PNYQATQARFT
+565 PNYQAEQARFT
-576 VTSHSGSRVLV
+576 VTSHAGSRTLV

-594 ASQTTT
+594 ASRTTT

-613 YISIGEQAADGGL
+613 YVSIGEKNAEGAL
-626 VVRLWD
+626 VVRIWD
-632 HPLVD
+632 HPLVN
-637 WIWAGGFLMALGG
+637 WIWGGAFLMVLGG
-650 AASLSD
+650 ALSLSD
-656 RRFRVGAAKPVP
+656 RRFRVGAAQPVA
-668 RSQAI
+668 RAQVV
-673 KAPA
+673 KASA

>member
-1 MLGTLGLS
+1 
-9 KAYDGQL
+9 
-16 QTMAAEIGQLALVL
+16 MAAEIGQLALVL
-30 AFMLA
+30 AFVLA

-40 APLWGASRLDR
+40 ALLWGAARQDR
-51 TFMGLGRAAALLQL
+51 ALMGLGRAAALLQL
-65 LFVAIAFASL
+65 LFVALAFGSL

-116 WILILALQGGAVA
+116 WVLILALQGGAVA
-129 LFGGR
+129 LFGHR

-193 LYVGY
+193 LYLGY

-233 ICLTTGI
+233 ICLTAGI

-326 RRGVYILGII
+326 RRGIYILGII

-348 WRAPAMKSGALFQ
+348 WRAPAMKSGALFA
-361 PLSREGGITVN
+361 PLSREGGIAVN

-393 EIAGGHSISVGRPYY
+393 EISGGHSISVGRPYY

-414 VAVPLLLLVSFGP
+414 VVVPLLLLVSFGP
-427 MLNWKRNETREVLT
+427 MLNWKRNDTREVLA
-441 RLRWPIIVGVL
+441 RLRWPIILGVA
-452 ALLLGVLAFGL
+452 ALVLGVLAFGL
-463 GQVLAACGL
+463 TQVLAAGGL

-495 LGGDLR
+495 LNNGKLGGDLK

-527 ITGVTAWQSSK
+527 ITAVTAWQSNK
-538 VLEMKVGQTVELAGA
+538 VLAMKVGQTVELAGA
-553 QYTLNSIGEADG
+553 QYTLTSLGEADG
-565 PNYQATQARFT
+565 PNYQAAQARFT

-594 ASQTTT
+594 ASQTTI

-613 YISIGEQAADGGL
+613 YVSIGEQSADGGL
-626 VVRLWD
+626 VVRIWD

-656 RRFRVGAAKPVP
+656 RRFRVGAAKPVL
-668 RSQAI
+668 RTEVI
-673 KAPA
+673 KASA

>member
-1 MLGTLGLS
+1 
-9 KAYDGQL
+9 
-16 QTMAAEIGQLALVL
+16 MAAEIGQLALVL
-30 AFMLA
+30 AFLLA

-40 APLWGASRLDR
+40 VPLWGAARLEPAL
-51 TFMGLGRAAALLQL
+51 MGLGRAAALLQL
-65 LFVAIAFASL
+65 LFVATAFASL
-75 AAGFVGKDFSI
+75 AAGFMAKDYSI

-116 WILILALQGGAVA
+116 WVLILALQGAAVA

-193 LYVGY
+193 LYLGY

-289 ISWTILLAILTF
+289 VSWTILLAILTF

-326 RRGVYILGII
+326 RRGIYILGII
-336 ALATGSALAMFA
+336 ALATGSALALFA

-361 PLSREGGITVN
+361 PLSREGGIAVN

-414 VAVPLLLLVSFGP
+414 VVVPLLLLVSFGP
-427 MLNWKRNETREVLT
+427 MLNWKRNDSREILA
-441 RLRWPIIVGVL
+441 RMRWPIILAVL
-452 ALLLGVLAFGL
+452 ALILGILAFGL
-463 GQVLAACGL
+463 HQILAACGL

-479 AGAIAIP
+479 LGAIAIP
-486 LRYWKISSS
+486 LGRWKVSSS
-495 LGGDLR
+495 LNNVSRGADLM
-501 RFLRATPL
+501 RFLRAMPL
-509 AVWGMTSAH
+509 AVWGMTFAH

-527 ITGVTAWQSSK
+527 ITAVTAWQSSK
-538 VLEMKVGQTVELAGA
+538 VLDMKVGQTVDLAGA
-553 QYTLNSIGEADG
+553 QYTLNSIGQATG
-565 PNYQATQARFT
+565 PNYQAVQARFT

-600 TQAGIGTGFLGNV
+600 TQAGIGTGLLGNV
-613 YISIGEQAADGGL
+613 YISIGEQSADGGL

-656 RRFRVGAAKPVP
+656 RRFRVGAARPVL
-668 RSQAI
+668 RTAI
-673 KAPA
+673 VKAPA